1 MRALTTRHAE
11 SVVSELELLK
21 KLTRAYL
28 AEYTG
33 LRGYKLEQIINK
45 ATTIYNVLRDYE
57 KHVKRMMRF

>member
-1 MRALTTRHAE
+1 VSALTARHAE
-11 SVVSELELLK
+11 SVRLELELLK
-21 KLTRAYL
+21 KITRAYL

-33 LRGYKLEQIINK
+33 LKGYQLEQLINK

>member
-1 MRALTTRHAE
+1 VA
-11 SVVSELELLK
+11 SELELLK